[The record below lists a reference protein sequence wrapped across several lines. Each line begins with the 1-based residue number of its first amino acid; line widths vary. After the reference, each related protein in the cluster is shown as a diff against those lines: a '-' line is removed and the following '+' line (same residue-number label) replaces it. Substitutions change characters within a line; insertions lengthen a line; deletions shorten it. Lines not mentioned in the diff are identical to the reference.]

1 MSRRNLL
8 YVFVGLILGLIGS
21 TQLPLH
27 AQRSVI
33 KVTATPIRQQDTTK
47 ASPSPDVAPQ
57 GVEIARPAADAPS
70 EIESRPEPPTATS
83 KVSLQD
89 ALHRPYTFAFGK
101 PTTLSEVSRRLT
113 ADLGGPVVL
122 DLAALE
128 RLEIKPDDTVELEL
142 KGVRL
147 KTGLK
152 LLLDQ
157 QQLTFRIIPEDNL
170 LILTDKEG
178 ADDPLD
184 KVWTELSHLH
194 RDVHEI
200 QDVVEDLRELSGAPG
215 EMDAEGG
222 PRLRKPTIIEEMPET
237 PDGAP
242 KSDAVPKPEP
252 QPDSKDLR
260 PTTPPKRPRTRL

>member
-1 MSRRNLL
+1 MTRRNLF
-8 YVFVGLILGLIGS
+8 YVFIGLILGLIGS

-27 AQRSVI
+27 AQKTPQRVSVAEAGESI
-33 KVTATPIRQQDTTK
+33 AAVQE
-47 ASPSPDVAPQ
+47 APR
-57 GVEIARPAADAPS
+57 A
-70 EIESRPEPPTATS
+70 IESKPEAATAPT

-89 ALHRPYTFAFGK
+89 ALHLPYAFAFGK
-101 PTTLSEVSRRLT
+101 PTTLSEVSRRLS

-128 RLEIKPDDTVELEL
+128 RLELKPDDTVELEL

-157 QQLTFRIIPEDNL
+157 QQLTYRIIPEDNL
-170 LILTDKEG
+170 LILTDKAG

-194 RDVHEI
+194 RDVHDI
-200 QDVVEDLRELSGAPG
+200 QDVMEDLRELSGMSG

-222 PRLRKPTIIEEMPET
+222 ARLRKPTIVEEMPEA
-237 PDGAP
+237 PGGAP
-242 KSDAVPKPEP
+242 GLNAEEPKPG
-252 QPDSKDLR
+252 PDSKDAR